1 MSLSFCAIYCTLS
14 IEDGLIPNY
23 SSDDLMLSTGH
34 EIFLIHGKKLMAL
47 AHDLYARCMR

>member
-1 MSLSFCAIYCTLS
+1 MTS
-14 IEDGLIPNY
+14 IGVVKNELIPDY

-34 EIFLIHGKKLMAL
+34 EIFLIHGEKLMAL